1 MLKLFAAESGLQLE
15 TLDEDRLKKIK
26 TLEAYARPQKE
37 EVEAA
42 PQKPVFTT
50 PLNR

>member
-1 MLKLFAAESGLQLE
+1 MLTAESGLQLE
-15 TLDEDRLKKIK
+15 TLDEDRLRKIK
-26 TLEAYARPQKE
+26 TLEAYARPHKEDAE
-37 EVEAA
+37 EV